1 MSNDDLYIGREQ
13 TLVKHIILKHYLERF
28 AIIVGSR
35 WDTLTYVDCFSG
47 PWNVQSDDFKDSSF
61 AIAIEQLRKARDV
74 HRERTGKT
82 LKLRC
87 FFLEKTPSAY
97 TRLKQFADQINA
109 NDVIIET
116 KNEELEN
123 AVQDIEKFVR
133 AGGPTSF
140 PFIFIDPKGWS
151 GFALETISPLL
162 ELDPVEVLITF
173 MTEHIRR
180 FIEWPQKRN
189 QESFT
194 KLFGASQF
202 KDILK
207 DLEDLEEKDREDAI
221 VTAYSKCVKRVGA
234 FGYTSLAIVLHP
246 EKNRTHFHLIYAT
259 RDRKGITVFKDAEK
273 KAMSVMEKT
282 REEARKREKE
292 ERTGQTEFRLFS
304 DTVTQDPSEY
314 FRSLRKRYV
323 SRARAAVLALLQTKK
338 QLAYDE
344 AWSSAMT
351 FPLTWESDLKDWIR
365 EWKQDG
371 RLETTD
377 MKEKQRVPQLGEG
390 NCLVWKESRTSSPR
404 GQSG

>member
-28 AIIVGSR
+28 AIIVGSH
-35 WDTLTYVDCFSG
+35 WDTLTYIDCFSG

-74 HRERTGKT
+74 HKERTGKT

-97 TRLKQFADQINA
+97 TKLKQFADQIN
-109 NDVIIET
+109 DVTIET
-116 KNEELEN
+116 KNKELEN

-140 PFIFIDPKGWS
+140 PFIFIDPTGWS
-151 GFALETISPLL
+151 GFALEPITPLL
-162 ELDPVEVLITF
+162 RLNPGEVLITF
-173 MTEHIRR
+173 MTQHIQR
-180 FIEWPQKRN
+180 FIEWPQKQN
-189 QESFT
+189 QESFI
-194 KLFGASQF
+194 KLFGSSQF
-202 KDILK
+202 NDILK
-207 DLEDLEEKDREDAI
+207 GLEEKDREDAI
-221 VTAYSKCVKRVGA
+221 VTAYSECVKRVGS
-234 FGYTSLAIVLHP
+234 FGYTSSAIVLHP

-259 RDRKGITVFKDAEK
+259 RDRKGIKVFKDAEK

-282 REEARKREKE
+282 RDEAQKRERE

-314 FRSLRKRYV
+314 FRSLRERYV

-365 EWKQDG
+365 EWEQDG
-371 RLETTD
+371 RLETTG
-377 MKEKQRVPQLGEG
+377 MKEKQRVPQLGED
-390 NCLVWKESRTSSPR
+390 NFLVWKGARTSSSR
-404 GQSG
+404 GQPG

>member
-74 HRERTGKT
+74 HKKRTGKT

-97 TRLKQFADQINA
+97 TKLKQFADQIN
-109 NDVIIET
+109 DVIVET
-116 KNEELEN
+116 KNKELEN
-123 AVQDIEKFVR
+123 AIQDIEEFVR

-140 PFIFIDPKGWS
+140 PFIFIDPTGWS
-151 GFALETISPLL
+151 GFALEPITPLL
-162 ELDPVEVLITF
+162 RLNPGEVLITF
-173 MTEHIRR
+173 MTQHIQR
-180 FIEWPQKRN
+180 FIEWPQKQN
-189 QESFT
+189 QESFI
-194 KLFGASQF
+194 KLFGSSQF

-207 DLEDLEEKDREDAI
+207 GFEEKDREDAI
-221 VTAYSKCVKRVGA
+221 VTAYSECVKRVGS
-234 FGYTSLAIVLHP
+234 FGYTSSAIVLHP

-259 RDRKGITVFKDAEK
+259 RDRKGIKVFKDAEK

-282 REEARKREKE
+282 RDEAQKRERE

-304 DTVTQDPSEY
+304 GTVTQDPSEY
-314 FRSLRKRYV
+314 FRSLRERYV
-323 SRARAAVLALLQTKK
+323 FRARAAVLRLLRTKN
-338 QLAYDE
+338 QLTYDE
-344 AWSSAMT
+344 AWSSALT
-351 FPLTWESDLKDWIR
+351 FPLTWESDLKDWIH
-365 EWKQDG
+365 EWEQDG
-371 RLETTD
+371 QLKIMG
-377 MKEKQRVPQLGEG
+377 MKARQRVPQLGED
-390 NCLVWKESRTSSPR
+390 NYLVWKGSRTSS
-404 GQSG
+404 SKE